1 MSQIATFECE
11 VITREYNLVGQSITA
26 NFPNSFPDAAIK
38 IHTEFVSKKA
48 EIKGAIN
55 YEIIYSPY
63 MCNSIVATYFACL
76 EVSEIRHIP
85 DGMIGFNLP
94 KTEYAKISCSNKTI
108 GEGYSKIFEWINSKG
123 YKQKNSSSSSAIE
136 IYYFEDNVDEEKV
149 EILIPIE

>member
-11 VITREYNLVGQSITA
+11 VITREYNLIGQSITA

-38 IHTEFVSKKA
+38 IHTEFGSRKA
-48 EIKGAIN
+48 EIKGAEN
-55 YEIIYSPY
+55 YEIIFSPY
-63 MCNSIVATYFACL
+63 MCNNIVATYFACL
-76 EVSEIRHIP
+76 EVSDIGHIP
-85 DGMIGFNLP
+85 DGMLSINFP

-108 GEGYSKIFEWINSKG
+108 GDGYSKIFEWINLKG

-136 IYYFEDNVDEEKV
+136 VFYYEDNVDEEKV